1 VTRLLKVVL
10 ATGNPGKIAEMKQIL
25 GGLPLEFL
33 ALKDFPELGHAD
45 EDGLTFEENA
55 AKKAIYVWEHTRLL
69 SIADDSG
76 LEVDALDGQPGI
88 FSARFAGEHASYE
101 ANNRKLLALLR
112 GVPTERRKARFVFVA
127 ALIRPEGEMLLRRGS
142 LEGVIA
148 EAPTGSCGFGYDP
161 IFYVPAYG
169 KTVAELDEAVKNT
182 ISHRARALSG
192 IKQVIEELL
201 PK

>member
-1 VTRLLKVVL
+1 
-10 ATGNPGKIAEMKQIL
+10 
-25 GGLPLEFL
+25 
-33 ALKDFPELGHAD
+33 
-45 EDGLTFEENA
+45 
-55 AKKAIYVWEHTRLL
+55 
-69 SIADDSG
+69 
-76 LEVDALDGQPGI
+76 
-88 FSARFAGEHASYE
+88 
-101 ANNRKLLALLR
+101 
-112 GVPTERRKARFVFVA
+112 
-127 ALIRPEGEMLLRRGS
+127 MLLRRGS

-148 EAPTGSCGFGYDP
+148 EAPAGSCGFGYDP